1 MEEEKVQGE
10 TSGPGLGHT
19 IPYEFSALCFSL
31 SHKIPI
37 ISFPY
42 WALFVKC
49 IKGTQQILQRTLSVT
64 TIVALWLLVLIIS
77 MYVTLPAI
85 TFER

>member
-10 TSGPGLGHT
+10 TSGPGFGHT

-37 ISFPY
+37 TSFPY

-49 IKGTQQILQRTLSVT
+49 IKGTQQTVENTKRYHCCCFVVVGIDHFH
-64 TIVALWLLVLIIS
+64 ICDVACNH
-77 MYVTLPAI
+77 
-85 TFER
+85 F